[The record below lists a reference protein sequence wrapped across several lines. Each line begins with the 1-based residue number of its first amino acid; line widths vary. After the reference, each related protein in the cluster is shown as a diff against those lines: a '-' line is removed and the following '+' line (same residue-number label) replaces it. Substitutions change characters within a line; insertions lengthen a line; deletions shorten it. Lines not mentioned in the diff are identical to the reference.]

1 MKIFKR
7 ISPFL
12 FLVLFLGSCNNSDPE
27 AFAYGNFESED
38 VFISAE
44 TTGRILYLGI
54 DEGDSIEKGDTIA
67 LIDTTQLNLKYL
79 QLLAAKKAVASKLS
93 QINRQK
99 DVNQVGIS
107 NLDREIKR
115 FGSLFLEEAATKK
128 QMDDLEGQLKM
139 LEAQEQ
145 TLNSQKQSV
154 YAEVES
160 IEVQVLQIRDM
171 IERSIIRAPFN
182 SNVLEIYTREGELA
196 AAGRKLIK
204 IADLSYLNL
213 RIFIQGDQL
222 SSIRLGNSI
231 NVVYDGAEGLNT
243 TKGEVIWIS
252 DEAEFTPKIIQ
263 TRDDRISLVYAAK
276 IKVLNDGSLK
286 IGMPGEINLED

>member
-1 MKIFKR
+1 MRIFKS
-7 ISPFL
+7 ISSFL
-12 FLVLFLGSCNNSDPE
+12 FLVLFLGSCNNADPE

-107 NLDREIKR
+107 NLEREIKR

-128 QMDDLEGQLKM
+128 QMDDLDGQLKL

-145 TLNSQKQSV
+145 ILNSQKKSV

-213 RIFIQGDQL
+213 RIFIQGNQL

-231 NVVYDGAEGLNT
+231 NVVYDGEEGLNT

-286 IGMPGEINLED
+286 IGMPGEINLEN